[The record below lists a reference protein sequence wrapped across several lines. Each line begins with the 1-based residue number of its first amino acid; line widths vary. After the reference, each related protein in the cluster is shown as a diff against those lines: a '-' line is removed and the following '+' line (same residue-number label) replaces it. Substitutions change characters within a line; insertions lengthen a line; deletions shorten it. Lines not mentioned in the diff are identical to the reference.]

1 MSNVYVLYTGGTI
14 GCVGDPLAPM
24 PGPSFAQ
31 LVASMP
37 GLANGAVTGYAG
49 LTYTVDWTPEPLD
62 SSNMSPSD
70 WVAIAQQLAGSYAAY
85 DGFVVLHGTD
95 TMSFTA
101 SALSF
106 LFQGLSKPVIL
117 TGSQLPLANTLN
129 DALPNLVA
137 SIVLAGTTEIP
148 EVCLY
153 FDSLLLR
160 GNRSVKVNANQFAGF
175 NSPNFPPLA
184 TVGTELTINSALLLP
199 PPDWGSSLA
208 NPPVLAALQ
217 AQLQALAAGVQEFSV
232 IALVLYPGI
241 QPSTVSGMFDGTSPS
256 LAGVVLEAFGEGNGP
271 SSPQFLDV
279 LSTADANGV
288 VLMDNTQ
295 VLTGSVNIS
304 AYATGSGLAQA
315 GALSAYDMTPE
326 ASLTKLVYLF
336 GTGHSST
343 EVKTAMQQSLR
354 GEITPPAGAA
364 TTSLPV
370 F

>member
-1 MSNVYVLYTGGTI
+1 MS
-14 GCVGDPLAPM
+14 
-24 PGPSFAQ
+24 GPDFAK

-37 GLANGAVTGYAG
+37 GLVNGQVAGYGG
-49 LTYTVDWTPEPLD
+49 LTYTVAWTPQPLD

-70 WVAIAQQLAGSYAAY
+70 WIAIAQQLAASYAKF

-106 LFQGLSKPVIL
+106 LFAGLSKPIVL

-129 DALPNLVA
+129 DALPHLVGA
-137 SIVLAGTTEIP
+137 IVLAGTIQVP

-160 GNRSVKVNANQFAGF
+160 GNRPVKVNANQFAGF

-184 TVGTELTINSALLLP
+184 TVGTEITVNSTLLLP
-199 PPDWGSSLA
+199 PPDWGSSLSNPA
-208 NPPVLAALQ
+208 NLGALQ
-217 AQLQALAAGVQEFSV
+217 QQLAQLATAVTGFSV
-232 IALVLYPGI
+232 VALILYPGI
-241 QPSTVSGMFDGTSPS
+241 QSSTVEAMFQGTTPPVW
-256 LAGVVLEAFGEGNGP
+256 GVVLEAFGEGNGP
-271 SSPQFLDV
+271 SSPDFLQV
-279 LSTADANGV
+279 LTNANAAGV

-304 AYATGSGLAQA
+304 AYATGSGLAAA

-326 ASLTKLVYLF
+326 ASLTKLVWLF
-336 GTGHSST
+336 ATGTDASA
-343 EVKTAMQQSLR
+343 VKQAMQADLR
-354 GEITPPAGAA
+354 GEITPPSPAL
-364 TTSLPV
+364 TSLPV